1 MFPEN
6 QDNQSPKELIESLYK
21 AFESFRRKMEDP
33 SYIQLESAIRLLME
47 NQNEMKNEIREL
59 KKQLLNPNDGIV
71 VAVNKNT
78 AFRVEKEKDEDKY
91 EKMVR
96 EHEELM
102 KFKSV
107 ATKILWGLL
116 SGIGTIIIYYFTK
129 YMGVK

>member
-6 QDNQSPKELIESLYK
+6 PDNQSPKELIESLYK

-78 AFRVEKEKDEDKY
+78 SFRIEKEKDEDNY

-102 KFKSV
+102 KFKST

>member
-1 MFPEN
+1 VFPEN
-6 QDNQSPKELIESLYK
+6 PDNQSPKELIESLYK

-59 KKQLLNPNDGIV
+59 KKQLLN
-71 VAVNKNT
+71 AVNKNT
-78 AFRVEKEKDEDKY
+78 SFRIEKEKDEDNY

-102 KFKSV
+102 KFKST

>member
-6 QDNQSPKELIESLYK
+6 PDNQSPKELIESLYK

-78 AFRVEKEKDEDKY
+78 SFRIEKEKDEDNY

>member
-1 MFPEN
+1 VFPEN
-6 QDNQSPKELIESLYK
+6 PDNQSPKELIESLYK

-78 AFRVEKEKDEDKY
+78 SFRIEKEKDEDNY

-102 KFKSV
+102 KFKST